1 MPEFDARMGGW
12 EVPVGLSVVGIAVV
26 LPGGDFIDEGLFI
39 GDAAVEALGRQN
51 AEFGLRQI
59 EPTAVLWS
67 VMPFEALDQPP
78 GFGGRE
84 GFVER
89 SLAVDVEILL
99 DQDDG
104 LGVGEVD
111 MGQIVLDVSIIHS

>member
-1 MPEFDARMGGW
+1 MPEFDARTGGC

-39 GDAAVEALGRQN
+39 GDSAVETLGRQN

-67 VMPFEALDQPP
+67 VVPFEAFDQPP
-78 GFGGRE
+78 SFGGRK
-84 GFVER
+84 GWLRKRIINSF
-89 SLAVDVEILL
+89 
-99 DQDDG
+99 
-104 LGVGEVD
+104 
-111 MGQIVLDVSIIHS
+111 QIG